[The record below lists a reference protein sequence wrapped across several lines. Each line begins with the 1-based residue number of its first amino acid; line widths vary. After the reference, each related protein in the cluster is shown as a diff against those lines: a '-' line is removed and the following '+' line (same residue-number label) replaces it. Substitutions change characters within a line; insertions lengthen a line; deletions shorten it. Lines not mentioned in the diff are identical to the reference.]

1 MFPLLHMSQT
11 RHCRDH
17 HLDQQAHNR
26 KVQRKVYYPYEKSP
40 HKVKNNQKKK
50 KKTKHIQTNQKKI
63 IEKPILLKK
72 NTHTKKTHTKKLNN
86 NNTYKQINR
95 IGQSNNRTCL
105 LILTLFQPNTNR
117 KIIL

>member
-50 KKTKHIQTNQKKI
+50 KTKHIQTNQKKI

-72 NTHTKKTHTKKLNN
+72 KTHKKT
-86 NNTYKQINR
+86 KQQQHI
-95 IGQSNNRTCL
+95 Q
-105 LILTLFQPNTNR
+105 TN
-117 KIIL
+117 KQNWAI